1 MHNLFEKASNLRCT
15 LKRRQPRNTL
25 MFFLLQWE
33 NKDARQSTTCQLLLD
48 DLPSNYCETKLFRE
62 NSYSNCFNCM
72 IAFLVG
78 KYWVSA
84 KTQKFFTNP
93 WKWTDNRLSQCIA
106 LSTTETTFQKESR
119 VLQPS
124 GKWQAWLTLK
134 WIISL

>member
-1 MHNLFEKASNLRCT
+1 MNCSLWGLTYGLALQRDLSRAIWLSQEGQQARADWRQFTVNEEVLMHNLFEKASNLRCT

-84 KTQKFFTNP
+84 KT
-93 WKWTDNRLSQCIA
+93 
-106 LSTTETTFQKESR
+106 
-119 VLQPS
+119 
-124 GKWQAWLTLK
+124 
-134 WIISL
+134 